1 MNDFEH
7 WIENM
12 TKQGS
17 IKIPAEKHNEI
28 SELGG
33 KNKRYKF

>member
-1 MNDFEH
+1 
-7 WIENM
+7 M

-17 IKIPAEKHNEI
+17 IKIPTEKDNEI

-33 KNKRYKF
+33 KTKDTNFDGSFLIGL